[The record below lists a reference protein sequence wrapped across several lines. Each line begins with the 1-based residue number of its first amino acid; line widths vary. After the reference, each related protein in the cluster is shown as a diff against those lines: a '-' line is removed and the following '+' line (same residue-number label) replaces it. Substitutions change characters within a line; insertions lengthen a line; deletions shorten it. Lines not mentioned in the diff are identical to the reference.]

1 MELVTIAGQVI
12 FSATYEV
19 TDEELKEQKGNLN
32 EVIKRKLL
40 RSTVAELTEGHNTGF
55 YNLTLNKVTIEQPNE
70 PKSNNTNPI

>member
-55 YNLTLNKVTIEQPNE
+55 YNLTLNKVTIDQNE
-70 PKSNNTNPI
+70 PKSNNSNPI